1 MRDPAHITTVG
12 PKYGYFPNSSKSH
25 LVVKPEFEES
35 AKSIFEGTNIHIT
48 TGGTRHLGAAIG
60 SKEFKEEFVADKVK
74 SWIEEIQ
81 TLAEIAST
89 QPHAVYSA
97 LVHGVSSQWLFIT
110 RTTTDIEH
118 LLQPLE
124 DAIHQILIPA
134 LTGRPPCSKVE
145 RDMLALPSRLGGL
158 GIPNPSSNSQSSFH
172 ASVTLTTPHV
182 NHITAQHL
190 DGSVRPEDTLE
201 ARRKIRSANRLRDIC
216 QANELNNVLSI
227 DQKRQITL
235 AKEKG
240 ASSWLAA
247 TPIEEHGFFL
257 NKGEFRDAL
266 HLRYGWDI
274 RNTPQSCVCGSSFSI
289 DHVMTCKRGGF
300 TILRHNEI
308 RDMTAK
314 LLSEVCHN
322 VATEPP
328 LQPLSGETFTHRS
341 ANVSAEARLDIKA
354 RGFWNSTQDTYFD
367 VRVFHP
373 NAPCYRSRDLAAVYK
388 QHESAKKREYNQR
401 VQNVEQGVFT
411 PLVLTTTGSM
421 GREASTFYKRLA
433 NMLSQKQDKPYSMV
447 MGWLRCRL
455 SFAILRSAI
464 MCIRGTRSSF
474 GRPLNEEN
482 LTLATTEGQVQHEN
496 Q

>member
-1 MRDPAHITTVG
+1 MSDVRVI
-12 PKYGYFPNSSKSH
+12 
-25 LVVKPEFEES
+25 
-35 AKSIFEGTNIHIT
+35 
-48 TGGTRHLGAAIG
+48 R
-60 SKEFKEEFVADKVK
+60 
-74 SWIEEIQ
+74 
-81 TLAEIAST
+81 
-89 QPHAVYSA
+89 
-97 LVHGVSSQWLFIT
+97 
-110 RTTTDIEH
+110 
-118 LLQPLE
+118 
-124 DAIHQILIPA
+124 
-134 LTGRPPCSKVE
+134 
-145 RDMLALPSRLGGL
+145 LALKPS
-158 GIPNPSSNSQSSFH
+158 F
-172 ASVTLTTPHV
+172 
-182 NHITAQHL
+182 
-190 DGSVRPEDTLE
+190 
-201 ARRKIRSANRLRDIC
+201 
-216 QANELNNVLSI
+216 
-227 DQKRQITL
+227 
-235 AKEKG
+235 
-240 ASSWLAA
+240 
-247 TPIEEHGFFL
+247 
-257 NKGEFRDAL
+257 L

-328 LQPLSGETFTHRS
+328 LQPLSGGTFTHRS
-341 ANVSAEARLDIKA
+341 VNVSAEAHLDIKA
-354 RGFWNSTQDTYFD
+354 RGFWNSTQDAYFD

-373 NAPCYRSRDLAAVYK
+373 NVPCYHSRDLAAVYK

>member
-1 MRDPAHITTVG
+1 MGHT
-12 PKYGYFPNSSKSH
+12 KH
-25 LVVKPEFEES
+25 
-35 AKSIFEGTNIHIT
+35 
-48 TGGTRHLGAAIG
+48 
-60 SKEFKEEFVADKVK
+60 
-74 SWIEEIQ
+74 
-81 TLAEIAST
+81 ST
-89 QPHAVYSA
+89 IMC
-97 LVHGVSSQWLFIT
+97 L
-110 RTTTDIEH
+110 
-118 LLQPLE
+118 
-124 DAIHQILIPA
+124 
-134 LTGRPPCSKVE
+134 
-145 RDMLALPSRLGGL
+145 
-158 GIPNPSSNSQSSFH
+158 
-172 ASVTLTTPHV
+172 
-182 NHITAQHL
+182 
-190 DGSVRPEDTLE
+190 
-201 ARRKIRSANRLRDIC
+201 
-216 QANELNNVLSI
+216 
-227 DQKRQITL
+227 
-235 AKEKG
+235 
-240 ASSWLAA
+240 
-247 TPIEEHGFFL
+247 
-257 NKGEFRDAL
+257 
-266 HLRYGWDI
+266 
-274 RNTPQSCVCGSSFSI
+274 CGSSFSI

-322 VATEPP
+322 VAMELS

-354 RGFWNSTQDTYFD
+354 RGFWNSTQDAYFD

-373 NAPCYRSRDLAAVYK
+373 NATCYRSRDLAAVYK

-447 MGWLRCRL
+447 MGWLKCRL
-455 SFAILRSAI
+455 SFTILRSAI

-482 LTLATTEGQVQHEN
+482 LTLVSTEGQVQHEN